1 MICYAQSYVVAF
13 VDLKGLVVVGFD
25 EQQMRSIY
33 VRLLDRARSGHLR
46 GLGLVDEAD
55 LPSVLWE
62 ESARLVRNNP
72 DDELLRAF
80 NVCKSRHGANCW

>member
-1 MICYAQSYVVAF
+1 M
-13 VDLKGLVVVGFD
+13 VGFY

-62 ESARLVRNNP
+62 ESARLVRDNP